1 MINLNEKTIKQELL
15 KEHSKL
21 WNAIDT
27 IADLNN
33 ITVSRLAI
41 LCGLDTTAFNKSK
54 RTLVAKERFVS
65 SETLSRIKIITGL
78 SWEDL
83 GRIID
88 KELENVEEN
97 KQ

>member
-1 MINLNEKTIKQELL
+1 MLKLDEKIIKQELL

-21 WNAIDT
+21 WSAIDT
-27 IADLNN
+27 IANLNN

-41 LCGLDTTAFNKSK
+41 LCGLDATAFNKSK
-54 RTLVAKERFVS
+54 RTLVAKERFAS
-65 SETLSRIKIITGL
+65 SESLSRIKIITGL
-78 SWEDL
+78 SWEEL

-88 KELENVEEN
+88 KEIKNVEEN

>member
-1 MINLNEKTIKQELL
+1 MLKLDEKIIKQELL

-21 WNAIDT
+21 WSAIDT

-41 LCGLDTTAFNKSK
+41 LCGLDATAFNKSK
-54 RTLVAKERFVS
+54 RISVARERFAS
-65 SETLSRIKIITGL
+65 SESLSRIKIITGL
-78 SWEDL
+78 SWEEL

-88 KELENVEEN
+88 KEIENVEEN

>member
-1 MINLNEKTIKQELL
+1 MMKLDEKIIKQELL

-21 WNAIDT
+21 WSAIDT

-41 LCGLDTTAFNKSK
+41 LCGLDATAFNKSK
-54 RTLVAKERFVS
+54 RILATGERFSS
-65 SETLSRIKIITGL
+65 SESLSRIKIITGL
-78 SWEDL
+78 SWEEL

-88 KELENVEEN
+88 KEIENVEEN